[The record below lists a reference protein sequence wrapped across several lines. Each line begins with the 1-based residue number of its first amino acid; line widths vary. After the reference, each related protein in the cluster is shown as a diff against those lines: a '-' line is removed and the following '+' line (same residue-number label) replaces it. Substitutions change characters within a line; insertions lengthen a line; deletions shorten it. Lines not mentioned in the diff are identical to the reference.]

1 VKKPHKIQLEDILR
15 KSDLS
20 ESAIQLLS
28 RYYGLVLKWNG
39 RLHLT
44 TLTQPAE
51 FAERHIGES
60 VLAAA
65 KIMDSIEE
73 VWDLGTGLGVPGIPI
88 AILRPDLEVKLVES
102 NRAKAIFLEEAATDL
117 RLSNL
122 NVHRKRIETLDEMS
136 EVACI
141 TVRAVEQMEKVLLE
155 VFEVGSRT
163 GQILIFGNM
172 QTELLMRDLA
182 GREGRIISSLIP
194 GSERRLLIEFI
205 RFT

>member
-1 VKKPHKIQLEDILR
+1 VKKTHQIHLEDLLR
-15 KSDLS
+15 KSDFS
-20 ESAIQLLS
+20 ESIVQLLS
-28 RYYGLVLKWNG
+28 KYYGLVLKWNG

-44 TLTQPAE
+44 TLTHPAE

-60 VLAAA
+60 SLAAS

-73 VWDLGTGLGVPGIPI
+73 VWDLGTGLGIPGIPI
-88 AILRPDLEVKLVES
+88 AIFRPDLAVKLVES
-102 NRAKAIFLEEAATDL
+102 NRAKAIFLEEAASDL
-117 RLSNL
+117 QLSNL
-122 NVHRKRIETLDEMS
+122 NVLRKRIESLDGLT

-141 TVRAVEQMEKVLLE
+141 TLRAVEQMEKVLLE
-155 VFEVGSRT
+155 VFEVGSSA
-163 GQILIFGNM
+163 GQILIFGNS
-172 QTELLMRDLA
+172 QTEQLIRDLA

>member
-1 VKKPHKIQLEDILR
+1 VKKPNQIQLEDLLR
-15 KSDLS
+15 KSDFS
-20 ESAIQLLS
+20 ESIVQLLS
-28 RYYGLVLKWNG
+28 QYYGLVLKWNI

-44 TLTQPAE
+44 TLTSPAE

-60 VLAAA
+60 FLAAS
-65 KIMDSIEE
+65 KIIDPIEE
-73 VWDLGTGLGVPGIPI
+73 VWDLGTGLGIPGIPI
-88 AILRPDLEVKLVES
+88 AIFRPDLAVKLVES
-102 NRAKAIFLEEAATDL
+102 NRAKAIFLEEAASDL

-122 NVHRKRIETLDEMS
+122 NVLRKRIESLDELA

-141 TVRAVEQMEKVLLE
+141 TLRAVEQMEKILLE
-155 VFEVGSRT
+155 VFEVGSRAS
-163 GQILIFGNM
+163 QILIYGNT

-182 GREGRIISSLIP
+182 GREGRIFSSVIP